1 MSVRNNLLLL
11 FVASYCIVAG
21 FPEGV
26 SQADKTEAGHLG
38 RLSLGSNMVLLPP
51 RSGGHSMSQPS
62 FFQGKGNR
70 FQFSKE
76 EVAKELKLCLIHCI
90 AG

>member
-1 MSVRNNLLLL
+1 
-11 FVASYCIVAG
+11 
-21 FPEGV
+21 
-26 SQADKTEAGHLG
+26 
-38 RLSLGSNMVLLPP
+38 MVLLPP
-51 RSGGHSMSQPS
+51 RSGGHSMLQPS